1 MQVVLVAHLI
11 CLFLC
16 TQICMNLRQS
26 QHKTHLLAAVVVFI
40 GRMLLDVIV
49 QAYSILHMETRAC
62 ITVACMLLMHY
73 FFTKMRKQT
82 VFDCSAAW
90 LALLAVSGIDS
101 VELFRAIRVEQ
112 Y

>member
-1 MQVVLVAHLI
+1 
-11 CLFLC
+11 
-16 TQICMNLRQS
+16 MNLRQS
-26 QHKTHLLAAVVVFI
+26 QHKACLLAAVLVFI
-40 GRMLLDVIV
+40 GRMFLDVIV

-62 ITVACMLLMHY
+62 ITGVSMLLVQY
-73 FFTKMRKQT
+73 FFARMRKQT

-101 VELFRAIRVEQ
+101 IRLLHDIHKKQ